1 MRRTRKVNRMLSND
15 CKKTKVNFLDIN
27 GKKYH
32 YYKVQ
37 IVSISNYEYHNEHV
51 YFALSSSLNLNSNK
65 LRMDLQ
71 EQIDLYVC
79 LRTSILSKSDNPAL
93 FFQYFYLRL

>member
-1 MRRTRKVNRMLSND
+1 MRRTRKVNRVLSND

-37 IVSISNYEYHNEHV
+37 IVLVSNYEYNNEHV
-51 YFALSSSLNLNSNK
+51 YFALSSSLNSNSNK
-65 LRMDLQ
+65 LRMDIQ
-71 EQIDLYVC
+71 EQMGVY
-79 LRTSILSKSDNPAL
+79 KSWSLCMFMTFMN
-93 FFQYFYLRL
+93 